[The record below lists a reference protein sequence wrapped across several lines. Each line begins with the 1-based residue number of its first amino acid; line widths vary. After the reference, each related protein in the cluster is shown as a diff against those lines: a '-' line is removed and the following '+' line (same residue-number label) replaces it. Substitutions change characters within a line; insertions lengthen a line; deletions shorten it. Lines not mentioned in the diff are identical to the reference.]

1 MGMRGMAGW
10 YPCLLDA
17 SDTIIHGNSVPCPRR
32 VLRLPRGFEW
42 GLRLCIPGLCI
53 PLLLLEASLGLLN
66 QRPKADGNAAIMV
79 SDCARWIFSGQAE
92 GSVEEQSWV

>member
-53 PLLLLEASLGLLN
+53 PLLLLEASLGLL
-66 QRPKADGNAAIMV
+66 RSKTEG
-79 SDCARWIFSGQAE
+79 RWKCRNHGE
-92 GSVEEQSWV
+92 RLR